1 MIDFS
6 KFHLDNEEIE
16 FINDIKEDIN
26 NQNEILLEYKG
37 YSFCIEPSGQEL
49 TIVDSNGLVG
59 EYDCFDDFLLNH
71 KIDGKPFIEILKELE
86 YSE

>member
-49 TIVDSNGLVG
+49 TIVDSKGLVG
-59 EYDCFDDFLLNH
+59 EYACFDDFLLNQ

>member
-6 KFHLDNEEIE
+6 KYHLHNEEIE

-71 KIDGKPFIEILKELE
+71 KIHGKLFVEILKELE
-86 YSE
+86 YGE